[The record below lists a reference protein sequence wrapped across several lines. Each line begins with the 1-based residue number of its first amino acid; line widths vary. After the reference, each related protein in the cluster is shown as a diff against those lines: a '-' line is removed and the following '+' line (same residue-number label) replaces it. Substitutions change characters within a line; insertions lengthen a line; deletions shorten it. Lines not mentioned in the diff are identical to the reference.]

1 MKWVSGRVYRVSEG
15 EDDKW
20 VSSKIEKKCNGMGL
34 GYDDEDDEWDRWW
47 EMDMILVSVWKV
59 YNVWKRE

>member
-34 GYDDEDDEWDRWW
+34 GYDDEDDWVR
-47 EMDMILVSVWKV
+47 
-59 YNVWKRE
+59 